1 MERWRGK
8 DFASLLRQSLVQ
20 KQPVMRGMLKCFR
33 SIVFLGQVV
42 QIEVGLLSSGLSV
55 CRSVLRAEG
64 KTLQYFHVTST
75 LANCVWR
82 CSNILPQ
89 FMWMNSV
96 FTAFS
101 WVSETYWVL
110 QYFHMTS
117 TPANCLWRC
126 SNILPPSY
134 MYSIYNTFT
143 WLPPCAATTPSSTW
157 IESEQGH
164 VFKIQCQRGNC

>member
-1 MERWRGK
+1 MTSPAKVRWPDAEMWREDQVLEERRSHCFYPRTFTSAPSSAASRVRSRSERRVKSREATTSALRVRNSSTGGEVRGK

-75 LANCVWR
+75 LVNWVFR

-89 FMWMNSV
+89 LM
-96 FTAFS
+96 
-101 WVSETYWVL
+101 
-110 QYFHMTS
+110 
-117 TPANCLWRC
+117 
-126 SNILPPSY
+126 
-134 MYSIYNTFT
+134 
-143 WLPPCAATTPSSTW
+143 
-157 IESEQGH
+157 
-164 VFKIQCQRGNC
+164 

>member
-1 MERWRGK
+1 MAGRPGIGGAAQPLFLSADVHLCAEFSRLSRKKQEREARQVREATTSALRVRNSSTSGEVRGK

-75 LANCVWR
+75 LANCVFR
-82 CSNILPQ
+82 CSNFLPQ
-89 FMWMNSV
+89 FM
-96 FTAFS
+96 
-101 WVSETYWVL
+101 
-110 QYFHMTS
+110 
-117 TPANCLWRC
+117 
-126 SNILPPSY
+126 
-134 MYSIYNTFT
+134 
-143 WLPPCAATTPSSTW
+143 
-157 IESEQGH
+157 
-164 VFKIQCQRGNC
+164 

>member
-1 MERWRGK
+1 MTSPAKVRWPDAEMWREDQVLEERRSHCFYPRTFTSAPSSAASRVRSRSERRVKSREATTSVLCVRNSSTGGEVQSL
-8 DFASLLRQSLVQ
+8 ASLPRQSLVQ

-75 LANCVWR
+75 LANCVFR

-89 FMWMNSV
+89 FM
-96 FTAFS
+96 
-101 WVSETYWVL
+101 
-110 QYFHMTS
+110 
-117 TPANCLWRC
+117 
-126 SNILPPSY
+126 
-134 MYSIYNTFT
+134 
-143 WLPPCAATTPSSTW
+143 
-157 IESEQGH
+157 
-164 VFKIQCQRGNC
+164 

>member
-1 MERWRGK
+1 MAGRPGIGGAAQPLFLSADVHLGAEFSRLSRKKQEREARQVKRGNNVCAPCAKFLNWWRGERQ
-8 DFASLLRQSLVQ
+8 DFASLPRQSLVQ

-75 LANCVWR
+75 LANCVFR

-89 FMWMNSV
+89 FM
-96 FTAFS
+96 
-101 WVSETYWVL
+101 
-110 QYFHMTS
+110 
-117 TPANCLWRC
+117 
-126 SNILPPSY
+126 
-134 MYSIYNTFT
+134 
-143 WLPPCAATTPSSTW
+143 
-157 IESEQGH
+157 
-164 VFKIQCQRGNC
+164 

>member
-1 MERWRGK
+1 MAGRPGIGGAAQPLFLSADVHLCAEFSRLSRKKQEREARQVKRGNNVCAPCAKFLNWWRGERQ
-8 DFASLLRQSLVQ
+8 DFASLPRQSLVQ

-75 LANCVWR
+75 LANCVFR

-89 FMWMNSV
+89 FM
-96 FTAFS
+96 
-101 WVSETYWVL
+101 
-110 QYFHMTS
+110 
-117 TPANCLWRC
+117 
-126 SNILPPSY
+126 
-134 MYSIYNTFT
+134 
-143 WLPPCAATTPSSTW
+143 
-157 IESEQGH
+157 
-164 VFKIQCQRGNC
+164 